1 MSRDAQQI
9 ARLLQQV
16 LRMSKGK
23 LSWKAILALCIGVV
37 IYGVWLQPTLE
48 KSFGISLPGIH
59 LPNDSGGQAS
69 DGQASSGESG
79 GGSDVATPKINPADL
94 DGLLT
99 KVGRDTYQSPTGLRY
114 TRGSQ
119 HGHRLAHLMAHTRD
133 EPNRVGQHGVFD
145 SDDPATVVRLVDEA
159 YEQAQSGRN
168 VKTEH
173 KDGRTAY
180 TIDLGRRIGY
190 IGGQSGN
197 RRHKP
202 SAEHLKLVVQG
213 DRLITAFP
221 VRPY

>member
-16 LRMSKGK
+16 LRLSKGK
-23 LSWKAILALCIGVV
+23 LSWKMILALCVGVV
-37 IYGVWLQPTLE
+37 AYGVWLQPTLE
-48 KSFGISLPGIH
+48 KSFGIALPGMH
-59 LPNDSGGQAS
+59 LPSDSPSQTP
-69 DGQASSGESG
+69 DESPG
-79 GGSDVATPKINPADL
+79 VAIRKINPADL
-94 DGLLT
+94 AGLLT
-99 KVGRDTYQSPTGLRY
+99 KVGREAYQSPAGLRY

-119 HGHRLAHLMAHTRD
+119 HGHRLNHLMAHARD

-145 SDDPATVVRLVDEA
+145 SDNPATVVRLVDEA
-159 YEQAQSGRN
+159 YEQAQSGSN

-173 KDGRTAY
+173 EKGRTIY

-197 RRHKP
+197 RRHRP
-202 SAEHLKLVVQG
+202 AAEHLKLVVQE